1 MMFKVIKML
10 PLLAVIAMI
19 PNAKAQ
25 QTALSN
31 EQMQASMCILANQ
44 GVYLSASERQAKT
57 PKSHAHALIKK
68 ELDTL
73 SEKFTNQKFTEA
85 IGAVWYRALE
95 DIYQMPIQNTAQ
107 QKQDFVSD
115 ITQQAFLS
123 CMDSVSFGQ

>member
-1 MMFKVIKML
+1 MMFKFAKIL
-10 PLLAVIAMI
+10 PLWAVIAVI

-25 QTALSN
+25 QSALSN

-44 GVYLSASERQAKT
+44 GVYLSASERQAGTSKA
-57 PKSHAHALIKK
+57 KAKAVIKK

-73 SEKFTNQKFTEA
+73 NQQFTNQTFTKA
-85 IGAVWYRALE
+85 IGTVWYRALD
-95 DIYQMPIQNTAQ
+95 DIYKMPIQNTAQ

-123 CMDSVSFGQ
+123 CMDNVSVG